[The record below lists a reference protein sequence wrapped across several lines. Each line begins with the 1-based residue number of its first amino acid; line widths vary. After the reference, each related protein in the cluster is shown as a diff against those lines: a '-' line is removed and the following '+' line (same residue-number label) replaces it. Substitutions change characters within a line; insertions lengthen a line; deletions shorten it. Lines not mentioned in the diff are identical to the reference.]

1 MLSKT
6 IKRHFFELSKEELY
20 QILDLRSQVFVMEQK
35 ILYLDTD
42 FKDQMSIH
50 YFIMDGDRMVS
61 YLRLIPPKI
70 KFAEHALS
78 RVATLKDYR
87 GQGLARRLIKDVMKD
102 ITGQPIR
109 ISGQAYLKEYYERL
123 GFKVVRGPYIEED
136 ILHYEMIHPND

>member
-6 IKRHFFELSKEELY
+6 IRRHFTELSKEELY
-20 QILDLRSQVFVMEQK
+20 RILDLRSQVFVMEQK

-42 FKDQMSIH
+42 FKDQKSVH

-61 YLRLIPPKI
+61 YVRLIPPKI
-70 KFAEHALS
+70 KFEEYALS

-87 GQGLARRLIKDVMKD
+87 GQGIARRLIEDVMAEIK
-102 ITGQPIR
+102 GHPIR
-109 ISGQAYLKEYYERL
+109 ISGQAYLRKYYEKL

-136 ILHYEMIHPND
+136 ILHYEMLHPND